1 MKSRKTRDALS
12 HKTLKDASG
21 NVTATSNVPDIP
33 LVSPSTRKESISSDD
48 NLSKAA
54 LEGGKVKDTK
64 IHKTGSSALSQTSL
78 DDGKVKDAKIHK
90 TGSQSVTQASP
101 DDDKVSPANIQNA
114 KDAGQNLVKRDSSSQ
129 FVPKRPSVP
138 STGSSVDSSKSGNS
152 VGSECAYGGLIDFE
166 NAILETGNDEVDV
179 KKAMIQKI
187 KSKRYPAKTQNK

>member
-1 MKSRKTRDALS
+1 M
-12 HKTLKDASG
+12 
-21 NVTATSNVPDIP
+21 
-33 LVSPSTRKESISSDD
+33 SPSTRKESISCDD

-78 DDGKVKDAKIHK
+78 DDGNVKDAKIHK

-179 KKAMIQKI
+179 KKAMIQRI
-187 KSKRYPAKTQNK
+187 KSKRYLAKTQNK